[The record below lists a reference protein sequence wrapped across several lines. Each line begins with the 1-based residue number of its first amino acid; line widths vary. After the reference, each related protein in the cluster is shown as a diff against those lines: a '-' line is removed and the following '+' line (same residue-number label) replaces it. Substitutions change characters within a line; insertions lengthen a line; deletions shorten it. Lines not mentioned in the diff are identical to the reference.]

1 MYVVSGS
8 GPTFVVE
15 WLFDHAQIILSNVG
29 MTGPSITEGQWN
41 YIHSIGQE
49 MRSTVQHTL

>member
-15 WLFDHAQIILSNVG
+15 WLFDQTQMRPFNVYMSG
-29 MTGPSITEGQWN
+29 HLITEGQWN
-41 YIHSIGQE
+41 DVHSTGQE
-49 MRSTVQHTL
+49 MKNTVQHAR